1 MDRKAIKT
9 FAVNA
14 RKKLINEVTRKARLL
29 GINNENIENVSQIDR
44 NLQEIAGRRIQG
56 KEIAQRKQ
64 LVNELYRREAN
75 STYQEAFQSLID
87 EVAYTWFNRLIAIRF
102 MEVNDYL
109 PDMYRILSSESVAK
123 TEPDIITDIYETD
136 LYEEMFEN
144 EKQQVRRWKN
154 DGSSEAMDQL
164 YQLVF
169 IKLCNQLN
177 DYLPE
182 LFEPIED
189 YTELLFTASYIKE
202 DGVIRELLTI
212 PEKDF
217 DVSQGGQIEI
227 IGWLYQ
233 YYNSEPHNE
242 IVNIYKSTVKKKDI
256 PAATQ
261 LFTTDWVVR
270 YMVDNSLG
278 KYWLDH
284 YPDSEVRSEL
294 TYLISDK
301 FNDKKTSIKSDL
313 QPKELKIMDNA
324 MGSGHILVYAF
335 DVLITI
341 YSSVGYSQRDAA
353 RLIIENNLY
362 GLEID
367 KRAYQIA
374 YFAIMMKGRQYDRSF
389 LRKKVQ
395 PNIRKFIDLPEI
407 TDEYRDR
414 IITLNNGQNDKFEE
428 YKRNVFEH
436 FINAKELGSIIKLTN
451 QNNNQITKE
460 YLQEIREYLS
470 IFNDYNTMDELYGLK
485 NVQESLLEIL
495 DIAEMM
501 IDKYTAVVTNPP
513 YLNKM
518 DKFLKAYVMDRYR
531 DVKKDLFS
539 VFIQMNSQM
548 LVKDGYASFMSPY
561 VWMFISSYEKL
572 RSFLIEERTISSLIQ
587 MEYSAFAEAT
597 VPICTFTIKNSQDY
611 TGTYIRLS
619 DFTGG
624 MEVQRVKTLE
634 AINNLE
640 SCSYRYN
647 IDQTK
652 FKKIPGM
659 PIAYWASENLLK
671 AFEKGTPVSEYVK
684 PKVGLQTGDNDR
696 FLRLW
701 WEVDINKVKFDA
713 KSLET
718 AELSRKKWF
727 PYNKGGK
734 FRRWYGNYD
743 YLVNWENDGN
753 EIKNF
758 VDGNGKLRSRPQ
770 NTEYYF
776 EEALSWPLITS
787 GGLSVRYRE
796 FGSIHDVSG
805 MSAFSDSRVDMFYAL
820 GVLNSPIGN
829 NVLKILNP
837 TINSQVGDFQSIPII
852 FDKDRQQ
859 NIINNVKMC
868 INLAKEDW
876 DKNEIS
882 WDFNKF
888 DMINGTEKI
897 EQGIENIDYR
907 TFTKQKSLKEAHEDL
922 NKEILEIYELSNDF
936 SYLEKVKDIPI
947 KIETLKDHVLEFI
960 SYSVGVIFGR
970 YSLDKEGL
978 IYAGGTWNT
987 DRYHK
992 FKPNA
997 DNVLLITDNEYFQD
1011 SSMDIVNRF
1020 IDFVET
1026 TFGRDTLEENLQF
1039 IADTLGG
1046 KGTSR
1051 EILRRYFVKD
1061 FYKDHL
1067 KTYQKRPIYWQL
1079 DSGKQDGFKALIYL
1093 HRYTPDQ
1100 LGKVRTDY
1108 LHELQKAY
1116 NNRIELRTQ
1125 QIQASENQKEI
1136 NSMQKEIAKVQK
1148 QLKEIREYDEKLSHL
1163 ALQRIE
1169 LDLDDGVVVN
1179 YDKLQR
1185 APDDGKKYSILA
1197 KGVKEPK
1204 K

>member
-1 MDRKAIKT
+1 
-9 FAVNA
+9 
-14 RKKLINEVTRKARLL
+14 
-29 GINNENIENVSQIDR
+29 
-44 NLQEIAGRRIQG
+44 
-56 KEIAQRKQ
+56 
-64 LVNELYRREAN
+64 
-75 STYQEAFQSLID
+75 
-87 EVAYTWFNRLIAIRF
+87 
-102 MEVNDYL
+102 
-109 PDMYRILSSESVAK
+109 
-123 TEPDIITDIYETD
+123 
-136 LYEEMFEN
+136 
-144 EKQQVRRWKN
+144 
-154 DGSSEAMDQL
+154 
-164 YQLVF
+164 
-169 IKLCNQLN
+169 
-177 DYLPE
+177 
-182 LFEPIED
+182 
-189 YTELLFTASYIKE
+189 
-202 DGVIRELLTI
+202 
-212 PEKDF
+212 
-217 DVSQGGQIEI
+217 QGGQIEI

-233 YYNSEPHNE
+233 YYNSEPKDQ
-242 IVNIYKSTVKKKDI
+242 VFSRPKSEKISSQDI

-261 LFTTDWVVR
+261 LFTPDWIVR
-270 YMVDNSLG
+270 YMVENSLG
-278 KYWLDH
+278 RFYIEKMQGQGD
-284 YPDSEVRSEL
+284 VRSEKAIAESFGWNY
-294 TYLISDK
+294 YLE
-301 FNDKKTSIKSDL
+301 TAE
-313 QPKELKIMDNA
+313 QPSEVVVELKKEQKERVEYDLPQIKFMDPS
-324 MGSGHILVYAF
+324 MGSGHILVYAL
-335 DVLITI
+335 DVFIQL
-341 YSSVGYSQRDAA
+341 YENEGYSVREAVISI
-353 RLIIENNLY
+353 LENNLF
-362 GLEID
+362 GLDID
-367 KRAYQIA
+367 YRAKQLA
-374 YFAIMMKGRQYDRSF
+374 YFALMMKGRQYNRQILKQQIS
-389 LRKKVQ
+389 L
-395 PNIRKFIDLPEI
+395 NIFDIPESK
-407 TDEYRDR
+407 EF
-414 IITLNNGQNDKFEE
+414 QNDENFL
-428 YKRNVFEH
+428 N
-436 FINAKELGSIIKLTN
+436 ELEASVGDDSLYDDLLQTLQYFNYGKDYGSLIRTN
-451 QNNNQITKE
+451 ETNDFNQIIEKVKIYRENQSNGLFKE
-460 YLQEIREYLS
+460 ENCEKSSRLI
-470 IFNDYNTMDELYGLK
+470 G
-485 NVQESLLEIL
+485 LLEVAKVL
-495 DIAEMM
+495 SS
-501 IDKYTAVVTNPP
+501 KYEIVCTNPP
-513 YLNKM
+513 YMGNSGMNKNLTELARK
-518 DKFLKAYVMDRYR
+518 KFSNSKR
-531 DVKKDLFS
+531 DLFAM
-539 VFIQMNSQM
+539 FMEQCKYLMNEG
-548 LVKDGYASFMSPY
+548 GYCGMITQQA
-561 VWMFISSYEKL
+561 WMFLSSYEKL
-572 RSFLIEERTISSLIQ
+572 RSKFVRESTIINMANLGARAFEEIGGEVVQTTSFIIKT
-587 MEYSAFAEAT
+587 EYLQ
-597 VPICTFTIKNSQDY
+597 NY
-611 TGTYIRLS
+611 NGTYVRLVDYS
-619 DFTGG
+619 SQSTKEDAYIGSV
-624 MEVQRVKTLE
+624 ENK
-634 AINNLE
+634 E
-640 SCSYRYN
+640 SKIKYI
-647 IDQTK
+647 IDQSN

-1026 TFGRDTLEENLQF
+1026 TFGRNSLEENLQF

-1051 EILRRYFVKD
+1051 EIIRRYFVKD

-1136 NSMQKEIAKVQK
+1136 NSMQKEIAKLQK
-1148 QLKEIREYDEKLSHL
+1148 QLKEIREYDEKLGHL

-1185 APDDGKKYSILA
+1185 DPDDGKKYSILA